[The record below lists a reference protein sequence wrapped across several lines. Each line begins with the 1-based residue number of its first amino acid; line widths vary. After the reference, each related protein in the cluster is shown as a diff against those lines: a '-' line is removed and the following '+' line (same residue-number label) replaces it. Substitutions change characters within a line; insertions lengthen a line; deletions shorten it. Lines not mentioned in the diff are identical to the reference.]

1 MRREMVNFVLKNRF
15 RRRPE
20 RAGQMTPRAVL
31 QVAGP
36 RRLARQSDATLQPG
50 TKQICEN
57 N

>member
-1 MRREMVNFVLKNRF
+1 MVNFVLKNRF

-36 RRLARQSDATLQPG
+36 RPPARQSDATLQPG